1 MSFPEQENA
10 LEKIKK
16 TQENISVFIGT
27 LFTVTMCIY
36 FFTYALL
43 ADRGLS
49 AALWA
54 MGISVIVMLLILA
67 YLKRVSFFLTSLWL
81 GHRSELRD
89 AFAKLHAAN
98 SRKKAQ

>member
-1 MSFPEQENA
+1 VSNSEREKA
-10 LEKIKK
+10 LKKIKK
-16 TQENISVFIGT
+16 TQENISVVIGT
-27 LFTVTMCIY
+27 VFTVTMCVY

-67 YLKRVSFFLTSLWL
+67 YLKRVSFFLTRLWL
-81 GHRSELRD
+81 GRRNELRD
-89 AFAKLHAAN
+89 TFTELRALD
-98 SRKKAQ
+98 R